1 MYVVVEV
8 VRRLEIDVLETD
20 VFCGGTY
27 LLGFHVWCT
36 PQRSSGEERSFP
48 LYRIRSIDELS
59 AIDKRWGVVSDF
71 VGYSF

>member
-48 LYRIRSIDELS
+48 LYIE
-59 AIDKRWGVVSDF
+59 
-71 VGYSF
+71 